1 MHEEAL
7 FKALS
12 TENKIPWEKSAEHF
26 MYMKLASGGL
36 LGDEVDLLM
45 KTADGSI
52 SPEEIQR
59 AMDQGTLSGVRSSVA
74 QDITNHA
81 KHQRSHGERLGKG
94 IGTLGGIGAGLYASR
109 GAHTPG
115 EKAFRTAAGMLM
127 GHEAGKVVGQ
137 ELDAHKLNKRGAM
150 DKEASDLTEKNTQ
163 KVAGVLGALGRFA
176 VSHPTLAAG
185 AAGAGLGAVS
195 GAAGASGDPNSSMLG
210 GAAKGALMG
219 GGLGLAAGHFIPK
232 AMAARGASR
241 WCFSDRKNS

>member
-109 GAHTPG
+109 GSSYTRR
-115 EKAFRTAAGMLM
+115 ESLQNCC
-127 GHEAGKVVGQ
+127 GHAYG
-137 ELDAHKLNKRGAM
+137 
-150 DKEASDLTEKNTQ
+150 S
-163 KVAGVLGALGRFA
+163 
-176 VSHPTLAAG
+176 
-185 AAGAGLGAVS
+185 
-195 GAAGASGDPNSSMLG
+195 
-210 GAAKGALMG
+210 
-219 GGLGLAAGHFIPK
+219 
-232 AMAARGASR
+232 
-241 WCFSDRKNS
+241 